1 MQYERN
7 TPNSKR
13 GCWVPQDLW
22 VHSTKTLPNWKN
34 HCREV
39 PWRVNVADPHI
50 RTEKIRW
57 WVIRSYQSSVAAG
70 TVSKVMMM
78 QLLPVLRDSVH
89 TSMYY
94 AKRLLTPSCSLSLSL
109 SLSSCTWYVL
119 VQYSMYYTSTYR
131 NSPGAPPIAFVY
143 KGGVAWGA
151 KVFKIRSQ

>member
-7 TPNSKR
+7 TPDSKR

-34 HCREV
+34 RCREV
-39 PWRVNVADPHI
+39 PWRVNVADPRI

-57 WVIRSYQSSVAAG
+57 WAITRLPPGQSQRWWW
-70 TVSKVMMM
+70 M

-109 SLSSCTWYVL
+109 SSCTRYVL
-119 VQYSMYYTSTYR
+119 VWYGIYHTGTYR
-131 NSPGAPPIAFVY
+131 NSPGTPPIAFAY

-151 KVFKIRSQ
+151 KVFKIRSQYL